1 MQYKWTVLTV
11 TTVGVLMSGI
21 DSRIVIVGLPQV
33 AAALGADAEQAI
45 WFTQAYVL
53 ASTIIL
59 LLIGRLTDIVGRV
72 KIYNIGFAIFTVG
85 SALTSIAMSPIQV
98 ILFRAVQ
105 GLGSAFL
112 FTNSVALI
120 ADSTPRKELGLSL
133 GINQIAFRFGAMA
146 GLTISGAILSIL
158 DWRAL
163 FYINIPVGIFGTIW
177 AHRRLK
183 EVSQIEKGAPFDLVG
198 FVLFAVS
205 LLSFL
210 LALTFDA
217 YGLTERLTVI
227 GLVLTAV
234 ITFVSFVMYERKAR
248 YPVLDF
254 KLFKIR
260 EFTGGVISQMLNAI
274 AWGGVMLL
282 LSLYLQLVQ
291 GLSALDAGVRI
302 VPFELAF
309 LIFGPISGR
318 LSDKFGQRPFI
329 MSGLTLT
336 SLSLFLLSTTGINT
350 SYNDVVLY
358 MMILGAGIGMFSS
371 PNISSVMGS
380 VPAKQRGVASAV
392 RAIFFNVGFTI
403 SLNLAILVMSAI
415 IPYSLVSSII
425 SSGDNVSLPL
435 AEKVLFA
442 QALSHTFFWM
452 GVLNTAAVIPS
463 LLRGKVSKPEVVKVP
478 AGFEE

>member
-53 ASTIIL
+53 ASTMIL

-98 ILFRAVQ
+98 IIFRAVQ

-198 FVLFAVS
+198 FVLFSVS

-217 YGLTERLTVI
+217 YGITELLTVI
-227 GLVLTAV
+227 GLGLTAV
-234 ITFVSFVMYERKAR
+234 ITFVSFIMYERRVK

-254 KLFKIR
+254 KLFRIR

-282 LSLYLQLVQ
+282 LSLYLQLVL
-291 GLSALDAGVRI
+291 GLSALDTGVRI

-309 LIFGPISGR
+309 LVCGPLSGKF
-318 LSDKFGQRPFI
+318 SDKFGQRPFI
-329 MSGLTLT
+329 LSGLTLT
-336 SLSLFLLSTTGINT
+336 SLSLFLLSTTSVNT
-350 SYNDVVLY
+350 SYNDVVFY
-358 MMILGAGIGMFSS
+358 MVVLGAGIGMFSS

-403 SLNLAILVMSAI
+403 SLNLAILIMSAI

-425 SSGDNVSLPL
+425 SSADNISLPL

-463 LLRGKVSKPEVVKVP
+463 LLRGKGSKPEVVKLT
-478 AGFEE
+478 AGFRE

>member
-53 ASTIIL
+53 ASTIVL

-85 SALTSIAMSPIQV
+85 SALTSISTSPLQV
-98 ILFRAVQ
+98 IIFRSVQ
-105 GLGSAFL
+105 GFGSAFL

-133 GINQIAFRFGAMA
+133 GINQVAFRFGAMA

-163 FYINIPVGIFGTIW
+163 FYINIPVGIFGTYW
-177 AHRRLK
+177 AHKRLK
-183 EVSQIEKGAPFDLVG
+183 EIAQTEKGSPFDLVG
-198 FVLFAVS
+198 FILFSFS
-205 LLSFL
+205 LLGFL

-217 YGLTERLTVI
+217 YGFAERFTVI
-227 GLVLTAV
+227 GLILTAT
-234 ITFVSFVMYERKAR
+234 ISFTIFVFYERRIR

-254 KLFKIR
+254 KLFKIK
-260 EFTGGVISQMLNAI
+260 EFTGGVVSQMLNAV

-291 GLSALDAGVRI
+291 GLSALDAGIRI

-309 LIFGPISGR
+309 LVFGPISGR
-318 LSDKFGQRPFI
+318 SSDRLGQRTFVI
-329 MSGLTLT
+329 SGLAVT
-336 SLSLFLLSTTGINT
+336 SLSLFLLSTIGVNT
-350 SYNDVVLY
+350 SYSSVVVY
-358 MMILGAGIGMFSS
+358 MSILGAGIGMFSS
-371 PNISSVMGS
+371 PNISAVMGS
-380 VPAKQRGVASAV
+380 VPARQRGVASAV
-392 RAIFFNVGFTI
+392 RAIFFNIGFVI
-403 SLNLAILVMSAI
+403 SLNLAIIIMATT
-415 IPYSLVSSII
+415 IPYSLISSII
-425 SSGDNVSLPL
+425 SSSSNVSLTT
-435 AEKVLFA
+435 ADRVLFA
-442 QALSHTFFWM
+442 NALSQTFLWM
-452 GVLNTAAVIPS
+452 GVVNTAAIVPS
-463 LLRGKVSKPEVVKVP
+463 LLRDKSSNIQV
-478 AGFEE
+478 

>member
-21 DSRIVIVGLPQV
+21 DSRIMIVGLPQV
-33 AAALGADAEQAI
+33 AAALHADAEQAI

-53 ASTIIL
+53 AGTIIL

-72 KIYNIGFAIFTVG
+72 KIYNLGFAIFTVG

-98 ILFRAVQ
+98 ILFRAIQ

-112 FTNSVALI
+112 ITNSVALI
-120 ADSTPRKELGLSL
+120 ADSTPRKDLGLSL
-133 GINQIAFRFGAMA
+133 GINQIAFRFGAMS
-146 GLTISGAILSIL
+146 GLTISGVILSIL

-163 FYINIPVGIFGTIW
+163 FYINIPVGIFGSIW

-183 EVSQIEKGAPFDLVG
+183 EVSQTEKGAPFDLVG
-198 FVLFAVS
+198 FILFAVS

-217 YGLTERLTVI
+217 YGLAECSTVI
-227 GLVLTAV
+227 GLVLTAA
-234 ITFVSFVMYERKAR
+234 IAFVLFLVCERKTR
-248 YPVLDF
+248 DPVLDF
-254 KLFKIR
+254 KLFKIK
-260 EFTGGVISQMLNAI
+260 EFAGGVISQMLNAI

-282 LSLYLQLVQ
+282 LSLYLQLVK
-291 GLSALDAGVRI
+291 GLNALDAGVRI

-318 LSDKFGQRPFI
+318 LSDKFGQRPFVI
-329 MSGLTLT
+329 SGLTLT
-336 SLSLFLLSTTGINT
+336 SLSLFLLSTIGVNT
-350 SYNDVVLY
+350 SYSDVAVY
-358 MMILGAGIGMFSS
+358 MMILGSGIGMFSS

-392 RAIFFNVGFTI
+392 RAIFFNVGFTV
-403 SLNLAILVMSAI
+403 SLNLAILVMSTV

-435 AEKVLFA
+435 TERVLFS
-442 QALSHTFFWM
+442 QALSHTFFCM
-452 GVLNTAAVIPS
+452 GVVNTVAVVPS
-463 LLRGKVSKPEVVKVP
+463 LLRGKISRREAVKAP
-478 AGFEE
+478 AGFNE